1 MVQPLW
7 KTVGRF
13 LKTLNIEPTYHPAIP
28 PLGMHLEKTI
38 IQRETCTPMFTAAL
52 LKIAKTWKQPKCPST
67 EDWIKKLGCIYT
79 VEYYSALKKNDIM
92 PFAATWMIIEMITLS
107 EIHQRKVNIIR
118 HHLYGS

>member
-1 MVQPLW
+1 MLQPLW

-13 LKTLNIEPTYHPAIP
+13 LKKLNIEPTYHPAIP
-28 PLGMHLEKTI
+28 LLGMHLEKTI

-52 LKIAKTWKQPKCPST
+52 LKIAKTWKPPKCPST

-107 EIHQRKVNIIR
+107 EIRQRKVNIIQ